1 VAGGGLADVIPDI
14 GGREHIDRGADPMQA
29 AKNVERVMLE
39 TRERLRRKQK
49 VKGYTVRHN
58 IATSHPRKLAE
69 QRARRPSR
77 AFARNAQAP
86 HAARASTRAHVL
98 MRECAASGWTAHLRA
113 QVTAQLSLRESAG
126 QPC

>member
-1 VAGGGLADVIPDI
+1 
-14 GGREHIDRGADPMQA
+14 
-29 AKNVERVMLE
+29 VMLE
-39 TRERLRRKQK
+39 TRERLRRKQEINRDAI
-49 VKGYTVRHN
+49 RHR
-58 IATSHPRKLAE
+58 ISASHSRKLAE
-69 QRARRPSR
+69 PRGRRPSR

-113 QVTAQLSLRESAG
+113 HVTAQLTLRDSAG